1 MADVKVNLEDLE
13 RFTKELDQFNVRAE
27 AMLKELNFRFN
38 RVGETWKDAEHQRF
52 AQEFKDSSKNLERF
66 IVSSQK
72 HIPVLRKR
80 VESLRAYLNSR

>member
-1 MADVKVNLEDLE
+1 VAEVKVNLEDLE

-52 AQEFKDSSKNLERF
+52 AAEFRESSKNLERF